1 LPEGARD
8 ERLQSYL
15 LGISVDL
22 DSQAEGLVD
31 GVAQLRI
38 GLGERLGEVGQRV
51 EDSAGFLDVD
61 RLLLLGLGELRESGL
76 DLLAL

>member
-1 LPEGARD
+1 LTEGARD

-22 DSQAEGLVD
+22 DPQAEGLID
-31 GVAQLRI
+31 GVAEFRI

-51 EDSAGFLDVD
+51 ENRAGFVDVD
-61 RLLLLGLGELRESGL
+61 RLLVLGLGELREGGL